1 MQGDGGVVGS
11 ERPRG
16 PATPDP
22 DGEPMAGENGSATG
36 AVASPAGSD
45 RKSPGRAGRNLPAA
59 IAVGGGLGIGLIA
72 VMVFAPLV
80 WIGVVAVALAV
91 ATYEVSKRL
100 REAGVLVPRVPL
112 ILGGQAIIWF
122 AWPWGTT
129 GVLTATAGTVLVCM
143 VWLLLQQGLGSAP
156 KNYLRELAV
165 TIMVACWLPLLAS
178 FAVLMVLDDDGAGRV
193 LVFLIAVVCSDV
205 GGYIA
210 GVLFG
215 KHPMAPA
222 ISPKKSWE
230 GLIGS
235 LLFCV
240 IGCLLT
246 VTLILDAN
254 SMIGVLLGVVLVVT
268 GTLGDLIESQ
278 VKRDLRIKDMG
289 TLLPGHG
296 GIMDRLDSLL
306 PSAFVAWLVF
316 TVLL

>member
-1 MQGDGGVVGS
+1 MVGS
-11 ERPRG
+11 ERPLG
-16 PATPDP
+16 PDVPDSSVSDTADRTATPSQ
-22 DGEPMAGENGSATG
+22 G
-36 AVASPAGSD
+36 
-45 RKSPGRAGRNLPAA
+45 KAGRNLPAA
-59 IAVGGGLGIGLIA
+59 IGVGGGLGVSLILI
-72 VMVFAPLV
+72 MVFAPLV

-100 REAGVLVPRVPL
+100 REAGVLVPRIPL
-112 ILGGQAIIWF
+112 ILGGQAIIWSG
-122 AWPWGTT
+122 WPWGTT
-129 GVLTATAGTVLVCM
+129 GVLSATAGTIVVCM
-143 VWLLLQQGLGSAP
+143 VWLLLQQGLGAAP

-165 TIMVACWLPLLAS
+165 TVLVACWLPLLAS
-178 FAVLMVLDDDGAGRV
+178 FAVLMVLEDDGAGRV

-205 GGYIA
+205 GGYVA

-230 GLIGS
+230 GLAGS

-278 VKRDLRIKDMG
+278 IKRDLRIKDMG

-306 PSAFVAWLVF
+306 PSAFVTWA
-316 TVLL
+316 VLALLL